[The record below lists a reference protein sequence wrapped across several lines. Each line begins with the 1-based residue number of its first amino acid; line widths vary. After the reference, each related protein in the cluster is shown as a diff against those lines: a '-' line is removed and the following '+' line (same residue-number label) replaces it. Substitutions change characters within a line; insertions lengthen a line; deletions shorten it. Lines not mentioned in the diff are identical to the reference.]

1 MTRKTIFISTGE
13 VSGDLQGAL
22 LIDALKRQA
31 QATGLELEIVA
42 LGGDKMAK
50 AGATLLGNTASIGSV
65 GLLESLPFVVP
76 TLQIQRRAKQYLQQN
91 PPDLVV
97 LIDYMGP
104 NLSIGRFIRRQLPQ
118 VPVVYY
124 IAPQDWVWSARSI
137 VPRDT
142 MTIVEMT
149 DQLLAIFPEEARY
162 FEKKGASVSWVGH
175 PLVDRM
181 QSTPTREEARI
192 ALGIEPDQMAIALV
206 PASRRQELKYM
217 MPIVFEAARQLQ
229 SKLLGSRDKIEG
241 ELGIPSGDKGARGST
256 ATLGREADVVNQF
269 PGQVSQPR
277 TTSDYANT
285 SSSPLPLTH
294 SSSSQAP
301 LFWIPLALEAYRPAI
316 ERAIQDYG
324 LNATIIAGQTQEVL
338 AAADLA
344 ITKSGTVNLE
354 LALMNVP
361 QVVFYRVSAVT
372 YWVARLLK
380 FSIPFMSPPNLVV
393 MRSIV
398 PELLQEQATPE
409 NIVKESLELLL
420 NPERRQQTWTDYEQM
435 RQLLGDVGVCDR
447 AAREILQLAGVSS

>member
-1 MTRKTIFISTGE
+1 MSNHPSESPAFYARGVVNLKTIFISTGE

-31 QATGLELEIVA
+31 EAAGLDLEIVA
-42 LGGDKMAK
+42 LGGEKMAK
-50 AGATLLGNTASIGSV
+50 AGATLLGNTTGIGSV
-65 GLLESLPFVVP
+65 GLLESLPFVMP
-76 TLQIQRRAKQYLQQN
+76 TLEIQRRAKQYLRQH

-104 NLSIGRFIRRQLPQ
+104 NLSIGSFIRRQLPQ

-149 DQLLAIFPEEARY
+149 DQLLAVFPEEARY
-162 FEKKGASVSWVGH
+162 FEKKGASVTWVGH

-181 QSTPTREEARI
+181 QSTPTREEAR
-192 ALGIEPDQMAIALV
+192 ATLGIEPEQIAIALV

-229 SKLLGSRDKIEG
+229 SKLIGAG
-241 ELGIPSGDKGARGST
+241 GWGVGARDSENSN
-256 ATLGREADVVNQF
+256 LIPNDQ
-269 PGQVSQPR
+269 
-277 TTSDYANT
+277 
-285 SSSPLPLTH
+285 SPI
-294 SSSSQAP
+294 
-301 LFWIPLALEAYRPAI
+301 FWIPLSLEAYRPAI
-316 ERAIQDYG
+316 EAAIQRYG
-324 LNATIIAGQTQEVL
+324 LRATLVAGQTQEVL

-354 LALMNVP
+354 LALLNVP
-361 QVVFYRVSAVT
+361 QVVFYRVSPLT
-372 YWVARLLK
+372 YSIARLVK

-409 NIVKESLELLL
+409 NIVKESLELLF
-420 NPERRQQTWTDYEQM
+420 NPERRQQTLTDYQEM
-435 RQLLGDVGVCDR
+435 RQLLGEVGVCDR
-447 AAREILQLAGVSS
+447 AACEILQLVRGVSSAAG

>member
-1 MTRKTIFISTGE
+1 MTLKTIFISTGE

-31 QATGLELEIVA
+31 EAAGLDLEIVA
-42 LGGDKMAK
+42 LGGEKMAK
-50 AGATLLGNTASIGSV
+50 AGATLLGNTTGIGSV
-65 GLLESLPFVVP
+65 GLLESLPFVMP
-76 TLQIQRRAKQYLQQN
+76 TLEIQRRAKQYLRQH

-104 NLSIGRFIRRQLPQ
+104 NLSIGSFIRRQLPQ

-149 DQLLAIFPEEARY
+149 DQLLAVFPEEARY
-162 FEKKGASVSWVGH
+162 FEKKGASVTWVGH

-181 QSTPTREEARI
+181 QSTPTREEAR
-192 ALGIEPDQMAIALV
+192 ATLGIEPEQIAIALV

-229 SKLLGSRDKIEG
+229 SKLIGAG
-241 ELGIPSGDKGARGST
+241 GWGVGARDSENSN
-256 ATLGREADVVNQF
+256 LIPNDQ
-269 PGQVSQPR
+269 
-277 TTSDYANT
+277 
-285 SSSPLPLTH
+285 SPI
-294 SSSSQAP
+294 
-301 LFWIPLALEAYRPAI
+301 FWIPLSLEAYRPAI
-316 ERAIQDYG
+316 EAAIQRYG
-324 LNATIIAGQTQEVL
+324 LRATLVAGQTQEVL

-354 LALMNVP
+354 LALLNVP
-361 QVVFYRVSAVT
+361 QVVFYRVSPLT
-372 YWVARLLK
+372 YSIARLVK

-409 NIVKESLELLL
+409 NIVKESLELLF
-420 NPERRQQTWTDYEQM
+420 NPERRQQTLTDYQEM
-435 RQLLGDVGVCDR
+435 RQLLGEVGVCDR
-447 AAREILQLAGVSS
+447 AACEILQLVRGVSSAAG

>member
-1 MTRKTIFISTGE
+1 MTQKTIFISTGE

-31 QATGLELEIVA
+31 KAAGLELEIVA
-42 LGGDKMAK
+42 LGGEKMAK
-50 AGATLLGNTASIGSV
+50 AGATLLGDTMSIGSV
-65 GLLESLPFVVP
+65 GLLESLPFVLP
-76 TLQIQRRAKQYLQQN
+76 TLKIQRRAKEYLRQH

-104 NLSIGRFIRRQLPQ
+104 NLSIGSFIRRHIPD

-124 IAPQDWVWSARSI
+124 IAPQEWVWSLS
-137 VPRDT
+137 PRNT
-142 MTIVEMT
+142 ATIVEMT

-175 PLVDRM
+175 PLVDKM
-181 QSTPTREEARI
+181 QSSPTREEARK
-192 ALGIEPDQMAIALV
+192 ALGIEPDRTAIALL

-229 SKLLGSRDKIEG
+229 TKLLGNG
-241 ELGIPSGDKGARGST
+241 EMERIPNPKS
-256 ATLGREADVVNQF
+256 E
-269 PGQVSQPR
+269 
-277 TTSDYANT
+277 
-285 SSSPLPLTH
+285 
-294 SSSSQAP
+294 AP
-301 LFWIPLALEAYRPAI
+301 LFWIPLSLETYRSAI
-316 ERAIQDYG
+316 EAAIQQYG
-324 LNATIIAGQTQEVL
+324 LSATVVAGQTQEVL

-354 LALMNVP
+354 LALLNVP
-361 QVVFYRVSAVT
+361 QVVFYRVSRLT
-372 YWVARLLK
+372 YWIGRNFLK

-409 NIVKESLELLL
+409 NIVQEALELLY
-420 NPERRQQTWTDYEQM
+420 NPERRQKTLADYQEM

-447 AAREILQLAGVSS
+447 AANEILQLAQAFR